1 MSCFCLPNCLINEI
15 EVLIRRFWWGQGGE
29 RGKMHW
35 LSSNFL
41 CQAKNSGGLGFRELG
56 SFNEAL
62 LAKQVWRLMHN
73 KTSLFYK
80 VFQAKYFLHCSVLDA
95 KLSARGSFAW
105 KRIMGARQ
113 VIKKGSI
120 WRVGNGDHIRIW
132 GERWLPVAHH
142 HTIISPRPQQ
152 TTVTHVA
159 HLFAQ
164 DTRVWNI
171 AVVKANFLP
180 FEAEI
185 ILRIPLCNIRNNNML
200 IWGGTKTGHYAVRS
214 GYHMLLEDKQRE
226 APRTSNAAPQT
237 QVWKSIWSFSIPS
250 KVRHFIWRAC
260 RDSLPTRKNLHHRH
274 VLDDPRCPNCSNSVE
289 NNLHALWKC
298 KKLQPIW
305 QSIPWG
311 HRLGDASYIDFMDL
325 YYRNMQILQTQELQ
339 IFAMLT
345 WLIWFRRN
353 R

>member
-1 MSCFCLPNCLINEI
+1 
-15 EVLIRRFWWGQGGE
+15 
-29 RGKMHW
+29 MHW

>member
-1 MSCFCLPNCLINEI
+1 MSCFRLPNRLIKEI

-29 RGKMHW
+29 RDKMHW
-35 LSSNFL
+35 LSWDSF
-41 CQAKNSGGLGFRELG
+41 CRAKNSGGLGFRELD

-80 VFQAKYFLHCSVLDA
+80 VFKAKYFPHCSVLDA
-95 KLSARGSFAW
+95 QLNARGSFAW
-105 KRIMGARQ
+105 KSIMGARE

-120 WRVGNGDHIRIW
+120 WRIGNGDHIKIW

-159 HLFAQ
+159 HLIDQ
-164 DTRVWNI
+164 DTRAWDT
-171 AVVKANFLP
+171 AVVKANFLS

-185 ILRIPLCNIRNNNML
+185 IMGIPLCNTRNDDML

-214 GYHMLLEDKQRE
+214 GYHMLLEEKQRE
-226 APRTSNAAPQT
+226 APGTSNAAPQT
-237 QVWKSIWSFSIPS
+237 QVWKSIWSLSVPS
-250 KVRHFIWRAC
+250 KFRHFIWHAC

-274 VLDDPRCPNCSNSVE
+274 VLDDPHCPNYSNSVE
-289 NNLHALWKC
+289 NNLHAL
-298 KKLQPIW
+298 
-305 QSIPWG
+305 
-311 HRLGDASYIDFMDL
+311 
-325 YYRNMQILQTQELQ
+325 
-339 IFAMLT
+339 
-345 WLIWFRRN
+345 
-353 R
+353 